1 MLIFFLL
8 CLVVGA
14 IAGFLAGLF
23 GIGGGLIVVPAL
35 VYLLPLAGVPDQL
48 LMSVAL
54 GTSFATIV
62 ITSASSAQRH
72 HKLGNVLG
80 FAVKFLAPAIMLSAF
95 FCGLFI
101 GNLPKQYTSKLFAG
115 LVIYLAFKMIVS
127 IKVKP
132 TQKSLTPLSSIVGGI
147 LIGSASS
154 FAGIGGGG
162 FIVPFL
168 NSRGIE
174 MRQAIGSS
182 AVCGALLGVSG
193 MLSYII
199 GGWNAQGMPDYS
211 LGYVYLPAII
221 GITAASIFTSK
232 IGADMVTKLPVS
244 VLKRAFAIFLIIMAL
259 NMIFKG

>member
-1 MLIFFLL
+1 M
-8 CLVVGA
+8 
-14 IAGFLAGLF
+14 
-23 GIGGGLIVVPAL
+23 
-35 VYLLPLAGVPDQL
+35 
-48 LMSVAL
+48 
-54 GTSFATIV
+54 
-62 ITSASSAQRH
+62 
-72 HKLGNVLG
+72 
-80 FAVKFLAPAIMLSAF
+80 
-95 FCGLFI
+95 
-101 GNLPKQYTSKLFAG
+101 FAG

-168 NSRGIE
+168 NSRGVE

-199 GGWNAQGMPDYS
+199 GGWNVQGMPDYS

-221 GITAASIFTSK
+221 GITGVSIFTSK
-232 IGADMVTKLPVS
+232 IGADMVTKLPVP